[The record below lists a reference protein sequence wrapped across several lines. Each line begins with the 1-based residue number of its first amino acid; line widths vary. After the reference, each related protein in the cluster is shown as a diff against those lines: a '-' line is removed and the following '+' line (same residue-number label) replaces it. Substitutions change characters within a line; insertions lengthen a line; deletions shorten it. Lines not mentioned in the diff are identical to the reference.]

1 MQTLDDIL
9 QLDFFKDLIKNP
21 KVTVIPF
28 LKKEGPIISEE
39 NIPEIIEALM
49 VDYLRKK
56 IEVQIYIKDYEYKLT
71 DFEVLEKFETE
82 VTNGIG
88 EQVKIMHFFT
98 FNPELDAIHQLEKVM
113 KDPNFYSW
121 AVQ

>member
-9 QLDFFKDLIKNP
+9 QLTFFKDLIKNP

-49 VDYLRKK
+49 IDYLRKK
-56 IEVQIYIKDYEYKLT
+56 IEVQCFVKDYEYKLS
-71 DFEVLEKFETE
+71 DIEVMQNFEKE
-82 VTNGIG
+82 VTDGIG

-98 FNPELDAIHQLEKVM
+98 FNPELDSIMQIDKIM